1 MTSLSSALLELDL
14 PRHKSEFYNSWR
26 LGYHAGLPHGR
37 TLATVGDFK
46 RSRTVAKIRN
56 ALLRGAE
63 RKQTVGQVLKD
74 NLKLFDSF
82 EGGVLALA
90 EESGGFEEALGLL
103 AGYFAAEYRAV
114 QTVKRWLAYPMAT
127 GVAAIFVVSFPVLFF
142 GDVVRYV
149 LIVSAE
155 LVAAF
160 LFAGAILSR
169 VARWHRSRREFVVGR
184 FCRALA
190 MGVEAGLPLA
200 KVTEFAVAAAGHPD
214 LTTHLEKTP
223 RLERGRQPLAKTFAG
238 SSVLPFEVLAAL
250 EVADTTGNYGD
261 TLGKLARL
269 YDGNYE
275 VGSVAGSL

>member
-1 MTSLSSALLELDL
+1 
-14 PRHKSEFYNSWR
+14 
-26 LGYHAGLPHGR
+26 
-37 TLATVGDFK
+37 
-46 RSRTVAKIRN
+46 
-56 ALLRGAE
+56 
-63 RKQTVGQVLKD
+63 
-74 NLKLFDSF
+74 
-82 EGGVLALA
+82 
-90 EESGGFEEALGLL
+90 
-103 AGYFAAEYRAV
+103 
-114 QTVKRWLAYPMAT
+114 
-127 GVAAIFVVSFPVLFF
+127 
-142 GDVVRYV
+142 
-149 LIVSAE
+149 
-155 LVAAF
+155 
-160 LFAGAILSR
+160 
-169 VARWHRSRREFVVGR
+169 
-184 FCRALA
+184 